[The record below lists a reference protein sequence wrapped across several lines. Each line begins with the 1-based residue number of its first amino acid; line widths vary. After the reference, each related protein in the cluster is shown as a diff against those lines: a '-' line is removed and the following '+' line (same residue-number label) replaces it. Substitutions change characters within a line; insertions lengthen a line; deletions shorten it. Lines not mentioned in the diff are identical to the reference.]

1 MVQKSLVA
9 PPHYHCGFSQFRY
22 IFSTRWQRAV
32 SSKAVRIGGFC
43 FVEVIMPLTFH
54 PQPGMVLICDFSTGF
69 KPPEM
74 VKRRP
79 VVVISPRPRRKT
91 QLCIV
96 VPLSTTPPV
105 PVEACHHQLD
115 PASLPGPLSTTPTWA
130 KCDMLATVALDR
142 LDRLKLGR
150 EANGKRL
157 YSTQVISADDFKAIQ
172 RSVLHALG
180 FQQLTNMLP

>member
-1 MVQKSLVA
+1 MFSIRSDKLPFVYYHTRCGSKTALIYSL
-9 PPHYHCGFSQFRY
+9 S
-22 IFSTRWQRAV
+22 
-32 SSKAVRIGGFC
+32 

-54 PQPGMVLICDFSTGF
+54 PKPGMVLICDFTTGF

-105 PVEACHHQLD
+105 PVEGCHHRLD

-130 KCDMLATVALDR
+130 KCDMLATVSLDR
-142 LDRLKLGR
+142 LDRVKLGR
-150 EANGKRL
+150 DAEGKRL
-157 YSTQVISADDFKAIQ
+157 YSTQSVSAADFKTIQ
-172 RSVLHALG
+172 HSVLHALG
-180 FQQLTNMLP
+180 FQQLTKIVL